1 MIYAF
6 INVSCK
12 YNLYKLLEKQY
23 IKKTNYN
30 NFFKVLWN
38 YKKIIILIIILK
50 NQIIQFKKKKRILIK
65 I

>member
-12 YNLYKLLEKQY
+12 YNLYKLLEKKY

-38 YKKIIILIIILK
+38 YKKIRILIIILK

>member
-12 YNLYKLLEKQY
+12 YNLYKLLEKKY

-38 YKKIIILIIILK
+38 YKKIRILIII
-50 NQIIQFKKKKRILIK
+50 
-65 I
+65 

>member
-12 YNLYKLLEKQY
+12 YNLYKLLEK
-23 IKKTNYN
+23 KTNYN

-38 YKKIIILIIILK
+38 YKK
-50 NQIIQFKKKKRILIK
+50 
-65 I
+65 

>member
-30 NFFKVLWN
+30 HFFKVLWN